1 VFILLLIKPPAA
13 TGQSH
18 SSAKFACPDA
28 DPRTDKISNGQAL
41 LAVTELGALWSR
53 GAANPSE
60 RLCWIKIRLHCAA
73 SLRRR
78 SKAAPQHASVR
89 DRRISSG
96 EGFTVAA
103 EFIN

>member
-28 DPRTDKISNGQAL
+28 GPRTDKISNGQAL
-41 LAVTELGALWSR
+41 LAVTELGVFSSR
-53 GAANPSE
+53 RAAIPSG
-60 RLCWIKIRLHCAA
+60 RLCWIEIRLHCVA

-78 SKAAPQHASVR
+78 SMAAPQHANLR

-103 EFIN
+103 EFIS

>member
-28 DPRTDKISNGQAL
+28 DLWTDKISNGQAL
-41 LAVTELGALWSR
+41 LAVKELGALWSR
-53 GAANPSE
+53 GAAIPSG
-60 RLCWIKIRLHCAA
+60 RLCWIEIRLHCAA

-78 SKAAPQHASVR
+78 LMAAPQHASLR
-89 DRRISSG
+89 DRQISSAG
-96 EGFTVAA
+96 GFTVAA

>member
-1 VFILLLIKPPAA
+1 MFILLLTKPRAA

-18 SSAKFACPDA
+18 SSAKFACPDMRA
-28 DPRTDKISNGQAL
+28 RVNKFAEVQAL
-41 LAVTELGALWSR
+41 LAVTELGAFSSR
-53 GAANPSE
+53 GAAIPSG
-60 RLCWIKIRLHCAA
+60 RLCWIEIRLHCAA
-73 SLRRR
+73 SLRGR
-78 SKAAPQHASVR
+78 SMAAPQHASLR

>member
-1 VFILLLIKPPAA
+1 MLTLLLIKPPAA

-18 SSAKFACPDA
+18 SSAKVACPDR
-28 DPRTDKISNGQAL
+28 DGRTDKISHCQTL
-41 LAVTELGALWSR
+41 LAVRELGASPSR
-53 GAANPSE
+53 RAAVPSG
-60 RLCWIKIRLHCAA
+60 RLCWIEIRLHCAA

-78 SKAAPQHASVR
+78 SMAAPQHASLR

-96 EGFTVAA
+96 ERFTAGA